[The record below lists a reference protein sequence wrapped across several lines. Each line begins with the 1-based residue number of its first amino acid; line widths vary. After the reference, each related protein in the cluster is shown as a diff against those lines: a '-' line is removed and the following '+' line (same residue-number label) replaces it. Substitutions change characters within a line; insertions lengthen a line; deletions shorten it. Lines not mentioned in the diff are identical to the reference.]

1 VSAATDTVIR
11 PAAEA
16 DCELLVELIRELA
29 GYERLAHEVVGDA
42 ETLRR
47 TLFEERAAEALLLET
62 AAGDPVGYAIFYVT
76 FSSFEC
82 RSGIWLEDVYVRPE
96 HRRGGIGR
104 AVMEHLAALAVER
117 GHTRLEW
124 CALDWN
130 RSALDFYAELGAAQ
144 LGEWTMLR
152 LERPGIE
159 ALGRPGGTDSDG

>member
-1 VSAATDTVIR
+1 MTTAAETVIR
-11 PAAEA
+11 PATEA
-16 DCELLVELIRELA
+16 DCERLLKLIRELA
-29 GYERLAHEVVGDA
+29 GYERLADKVVGDA

-47 TLFEERAAEALLLET
+47 TLFEERAAEALMLET
-62 AAGDPVGYAIFYVT
+62 EAGEPVGYAIFYVT

-82 RSGIWLEDVYVRPE
+82 RSGIWLEDVYVRPD

-104 AVMEHLAALAVER
+104 AVVEHLAALAMRR

-130 RSALDFYAELGAAQ
+130 KPALDFYAELGATQ

-152 LERPGIE
+152 LERAEIE
-159 ALGRPGGTDSDG
+159 ALSRSSPASQGS